1 MSHKELSGGAFAE
14 KTAWASGRGDMSWN
28 PSFFMISI
36 DLGPLQHAFS
46 TVLEGS
52 KTSTA
57 GSGSGSSSAWWA

>member
-1 MSHKELSGGAFAE
+1 MGVLLPKRLLGHLVEVICHGIRL
-14 KTAWASGRGDMSWN
+14 
-28 PSFFMISI
+28 FFMISI